1 MMSIRRYYI
10 LTEIEGCK
18 REEIRKVLKKW
29 LKKLS
34 LCYLLIAV
42 FSLTFGCLA
51 FNGCVNPDLTEVEV
65 AKCGTALICVGSCM
79 LMLIALL
86 IDSIYGI
93 WREPTERETEE
104 LGDRI
109 V

>member
-18 REEIRKVLKKW
+18 REEIRKVLRAW
-29 LKKLS
+29 LKRLT
-34 LCYLLIAV
+34 LCYLLIAGI
-42 FSLTFGCLA
+42 SLTFGCLA
-51 FNGCVNPDLTEVEV
+51 FSGYVNPDLTETEV
-65 AKCGTALICVGSCM
+65 AKCGTALICVGILM
-79 LMLIALL
+79 LMMIALL

-93 WREPTERETEE
+93 WKEPNEKEIEE

>member
-18 REEIRKVLKKW
+18 REEIRKVLRAW
-29 LKKLS
+29 LKRLT
-34 LCYLLIAV
+34 LCYLLTAGV
-42 FSLTFGCLA
+42 SLTFGLLA
-51 FNGCVNPDLTEVEV
+51 FNGCVNPDLSDVEV
-65 AKCGTALICVGSCM
+65 AKCGTALICVGLCLVM
-79 LMLIALL
+79 MIALL

-93 WREPTERETEE
+93 WKEPTEKETEE